1 MADAQQAVSVWETT
15 FRNAYPNVYRALVA
29 VLLDAELAQDALQE
43 AFAQGLR
50 KPPPHSDA
58 LPGWLFR
65 VAVRWARR
73 GRRVQLP
80 FRLDDLIGS
89 IGEPSAASETE
100 ALLDRLALG
109 DLLRLLTERQ
119 RGVVI
124 AHYYLGLTQ
133 REIAD
138 ALGIRRGTVGAT
150 LSQAL
155 KQLRKGGS
163 YVV

>member
-1 MADAQQAVSVWETT
+1 VAQGDSDVGTWESA
-15 FRNAYPNVYRALVA
+15 FRASYASVYRALVG

-43 AFAQGLR
+43 AFEEGLR

-65 VAVRWARR
+65 VALRRARR
-73 GRRVQLP
+73 MRGFHLP
-80 FRLDDLIGS
+80 FRLDAIVGT
-89 IGEPSAASETE
+89 IFEPSVPAPTDAILT
-100 ALLDRLALG
+100 RLEIG
-109 DLLRLLTERQ
+109 DLLRLLTRRQ
-119 RGVVI
+119 REVVI
-124 AHYYLGLTQ
+124 AHYYLGLSQ
-133 REIAD
+133 QEIAD

-155 KQLRKGGS
+155 RQLRRGGT